1 MKVLFDLGNVVLN
14 WDTQA
19 IINSLALSD
28 VKKRAIDTELLAS
41 PLWLELDAGS
51 SSEKQI
57 IERLSKSSI
66 LSASDIQQCL
76 DSTKSS
82 LLEIDATI
90 DLMQQIADQKIS
102 MYCLSNMSKETYAYI
117 KHRPWF
123 NFFEDVVISGEVE
136 LIKPNPA
143 IFHHTLEKFS
153 IQAAD
158 TLFIDDS
165 QANITTAQ
173 QLGFHTILFDRSA
186 ECYQQIKTLLS
197 LQLAQS

>member
-14 WDTQA
+14 WDPQA

-90 DLMQQIADQKIS
+90 LLMQQIADQ
-102 MYCLSNMSKETYAYI
+102 
-117 KHRPWF
+117 
-123 NFFEDVVISGEVE
+123 
-136 LIKPNPA
+136 
-143 IFHHTLEKFS
+143 
-153 IQAAD
+153 
-158 TLFIDDS
+158 
-165 QANITTAQ
+165 
-173 QLGFHTILFDRSA
+173 
-186 ECYQQIKTLLS
+186 
-197 LQLAQS
+197 